1 MKKMKLKKQMFGK
14 FPFSCVGAHS
24 ATIQRFTAEEKGFC
38 QETLTKPRLFKVK
51 KT

>member
-38 QETLTKPRLFKVK
+38 QETLTKSITRLVK
-51 KT
+51 KS